1 MKKISL
7 KMSAL
12 LTPTAKSLVLG
23 GFFGATAYGVAWSV
37 SSASVQAV
45 SLVIGTYLTPLLGAM
60 LAANLGVLLSALL
73 VVGLGHYWVLPSM
86 VFLES
91 LMKLGPN
98 LS

>member
-37 SSASVQAV
+37 SSVSVQAV

-60 LAANLGVLLSALL
+60 LAANLGVLLPALL
-73 VVGLGHYWVLPSM
+73 VVGLGAL
-86 VFLES
+86 
-91 LMKLGPN
+91 LGAAIYGFFGEPDEPGPKP
-98 LS
+98 